1 GFEGGKVLWPSEWTK
16 PHDRDEK
23 VRKQYPIWAQIPPE
37 QLRIEPGR
45 RHQHTGVPGQGR
57 NGGTAPFQDE
67 GIGREALHRQPRGLR
82 HVGDEWAPRQA
93 TAAPPRPDRG
103 DGGGDDVLEIIGRR

>member
-1 GFEGGKVLWPSEWTK
+1 MQPTDEGFEGGKVLWPSEWTE

-45 RHQHTGVPGQGR
+45 RHQYTGRIESEV
-57 NGGTAPFQDE
+57 TA
-67 GIGREALHRQPRGLR
+67 
-82 HVGDEWAPRQA
+82 
-93 TAAPPRPDRG
+93 
-103 DGGGDDVLEIIGRR
+103 RR